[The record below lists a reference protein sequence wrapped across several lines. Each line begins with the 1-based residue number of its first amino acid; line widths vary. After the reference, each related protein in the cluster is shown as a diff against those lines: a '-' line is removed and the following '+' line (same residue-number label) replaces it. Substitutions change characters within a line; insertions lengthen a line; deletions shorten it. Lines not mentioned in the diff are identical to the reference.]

1 MPRCVGV
8 AQTVDHW
15 STPLIADE
23 KDKPSGFVRHT
34 RYSFKASYNVTT
46 YVVIVCVCVDVEGLP
61 TT

>member
-1 MPRCVGV
+1 M
-8 AQTVDHW
+8 
-15 STPLIADE
+15 IADE